1 MKMLRILSSLVLLLV
16 ALAAICLPGIALA
29 QDEETPKIQEKI
41 KVSPL
46 YPRVES
52 IAGGDFVFNVEFAY
66 IGAEPKAFDIRFSP
80 PPGWDVYMT
89 PRYEKDKKISSV
101 TLKPTF
107 AAGEE
112 FLVTATAPF
121 WPLPDPGEYRIG
133 IEAIS
138 ETISGNTNVTAEVT
152 AKYYLQTT
160 SANERLN
167 TTAGAGKDNV
177 YSIVVT
183 NLSTAPVDNI
193 QFSSKKPDG
202 WSIKFTPDKIDIMDA
217 LDQQTVDV
225 TIAPPPK
232 AVAGD
237 YNITIQASG
246 KQITAS
252 EMNVRVTV
260 ETATIWGWVGVAIIV
275 VVVAALIVIFM
286 RFSRR

>member
-1 MKMLRILSSLVLLLV
+1 MKTWRTISSLILLLV
-16 ALAAICLPGIALA
+16 VLAAILLPGIALA
-29 QDEETPKIQEKI
+29 QDEEPKIQEQI
-41 KVSPL
+41 TVRPL

-52 IAGGDFVFNVEFAY
+52 IAGGDFVFNVEFTY
-66 IGAEPKAFDIRFSP
+66 IGTEPKAFDIRFTAP
-80 PPGWDVYMT
+80 PAWEVYMT

-121 WPLPDPGEYRIG
+121 WPLPDPGGYKIG

-138 ETISGNTNVTAEVT
+138 DTIKGSTDITAQVT
-152 AKYYLQTT
+152 AKYFLQTT

-167 TTAGAGKDNV
+167 TTAGAGKDNI

-202 WSIKFTPDKIDIMDA
+202 WSIKFTPDKIDVMDA
-217 LDQQTVDV
+217 LDQLTVDV
-225 TIAPPPK
+225 TITPPPK

-246 KQITAS
+246 KQITAA